1 MSVMDV
7 VAVLAGIIAFALL
20 IAAIEA
26 VDRV

>member
-1 MSVMDV
+1 MDV
-7 VAVLAGIIAFALL
+7 IAVLAGIIAFALL

>member
-1 MSVMDV
+1 MSVMDI
-7 VAVLAGIIAFALL
+7 VAVLIGLVMFVLL